1 MNTSSSAH
9 GILTPEAEQALLRA
23 QMDNYV
29 LQQMHHM
36 GTTSTGPV
44 YVKKPVDDLPFPM
57 PGLPPSAVEELI
69 EEANRKELLKKREK
83 RLVCPEHGNPLL
95 PENGDN
101 PNRLVCTVIGC
112 KVAAN
117 KKTPVKRFYETGQ
130 KYQMPEVLPQ
140 PSEDDQYAAFVALVT
155 LPVEARKQEKRERGK
170 KTCTKLR
177 RLNRMADWQLRHLK
191 EPVFSGS
198 DE

>member
-9 GILTPEAEQALLRA
+9 GILPPEAEQALLRA
-23 QMDNYV
+23 RMDNYV
-29 LQQMHHM
+29 LQQTHQI

-44 YVKKPVDDLPFPM
+44 YVKPVDTLPFPM
-57 PGLPPSAVEELI
+57 PVPQPWVGELM
-69 EEANRKELLKKREK
+69 EEANKKELLKEK
-83 RLVCPEHGNPLL
+83 KQLVCPEHGNPLL

-140 PSEDDQYAAFVALVT
+140 PSEEDQYAAFVALVT

-170 KTCTKLR
+170 KTCTTLR
-177 RLNRMADWQLRHLK
+177 RLNRMADWQLRNLK